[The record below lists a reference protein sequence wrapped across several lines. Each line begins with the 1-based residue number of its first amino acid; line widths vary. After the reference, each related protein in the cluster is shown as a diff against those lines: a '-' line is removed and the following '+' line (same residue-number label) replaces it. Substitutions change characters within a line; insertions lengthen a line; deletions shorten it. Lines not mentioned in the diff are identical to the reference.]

1 MQTSNRSWFLIAAC
15 LLPLLISGAAA
26 AHGYKIKS
34 LEIVHPW
41 TVETAGPAAAVYMTI
56 RNSAKTPDRLLSAK
70 VKIAAKSELR
80 TGAAS
85 EPPKAGAAQVVV
97 VPAGGEVKLSRD
109 GTYLQLDGLKQ
120 KLGAYERFGLE
131 LVFEHAGHMN
141 IEVMVEEAPTQP

>member
-1 MQTSNRSWFLIAAC
+1 MQKSKHSLLVSAAC

-41 TVETAGPAAAVYMTI
+41 TAETSGTAAAVYMTI
-56 RNSAKTPDRLLSAK
+56 RNSAKTPDRLIGAK
-70 VKIAAKSELR
+70 VKIAATSEFR
-80 TGAAS
+80 TGEAS
-85 EPPKAGAAQVVV
+85 APPKDGAAQGVV
-97 VPAGGEVKLSRD
+97 VPAGGEVKLGRD

-120 KLGAYERFGLE
+120 KLGAYERFALE

-141 IEVMVEEAPTQP
+141 IEVMVEEAPAQP

>member
-1 MQTSNRSWFLIAAC
+1 MQKSKHSLLVSAAC

-41 TVETAGPAAAVYMTI
+41 TAETAGPAAAVYMTI
-56 RNSAKTPDRLLSAK
+56 RNSAKTPDRLIGAK

-80 TGAAS
+80 TGQAS
-85 EPPKAGAAQVVV
+85 APPKDGAAQGVV
-97 VPAGGEVKLSRD
+97 VPAGGEVKLGRD

-120 KLGAYERFGLE
+120 KLGAYERFALE

-141 IEVMVEEAPTQP
+141 IEVMVEEAPAQP

>member
-1 MQTSNRSWFLIAAC
+1 MQRSKYCWVVSAAC
-15 LLPLLISGAAA
+15 VLPLLISGGAS

-41 TVETAGPAAAVYMTI
+41 TAETSGTAAAVYMTI
-56 RNSAKTPDRLLSAK
+56 RNSAKTPDRLIGAK

-80 TGAAS
+80 TGAAQ
-85 EPPKAGAAQVVV
+85 GVV

-120 KLGAYERFGLE
+120 KLGAYERFALE
-131 LVFEHAGHMN
+131 LVFEHAGHMD
-141 IEVMVEEAPTQP
+141 IEVMVEEAPAETP